1 MYWSSVITCLI
12 VVIWLKRS
20 SIIIF
25 TALNSMVMLVARQ
38 GITGVHS
45 GADAESLFPC
55 QSKRGYEFGGLFASG
70 ERAVRDSAAREVS
83 ERHFWLLI
91 EISGMHSEKVINALR
106 EHLVMGYTRREAC
119 EQHGVSQG
127 YLSGAL
133 VRIQHLS
140 QTVNNLLPYYVS
152 GLAMNHEEEGD
163 RSVKRGGDWR
173 V

>member
-1 MYWSSVITCLI
+1 MNLEVCLHL
-12 VVIWLKRS
+12 VKERS
-20 SIIIF
+20 
-25 TALNSMVMLVARQ
+25 
-38 GITGVHS
+38 GILLPG
-45 GADAESLFPC
+45 
-55 QSKRGYEFGGLFASG
+55 
-70 ERAVRDSAAREVS
+70 EVS

>member
-1 MYWSSVITCLI
+1 MFIPALMLRVCFPVRVNGVMNSEVCLHL
-12 VVIWLKRS
+12 VKERS
-20 SIIIF
+20 
-25 TALNSMVMLVARQ
+25 
-38 GITGVHS
+38 GILLPG
-45 GADAESLFPC
+45 
-55 QSKRGYEFGGLFASG
+55 
-70 ERAVRDSAAREVS
+70 EVS